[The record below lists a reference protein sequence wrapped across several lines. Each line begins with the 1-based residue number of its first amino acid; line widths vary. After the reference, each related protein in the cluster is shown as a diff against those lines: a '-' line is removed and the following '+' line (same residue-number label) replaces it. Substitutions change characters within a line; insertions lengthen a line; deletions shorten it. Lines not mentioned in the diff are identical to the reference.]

1 MTMLEKVERLISEV
15 NQIHRTYATDYFDT
29 GRLEKVNLSRTVDK
43 IPVDHILD
51 YRTHLND
58 SINYYLMA
66 ASLSGMEYFYRV
78 KTSESINK
86 KIAQYENNAVQYP
99 LNAWLS
105 DVFGCRI
112 VLDKAEIDAIEDT
125 IDDWT
130 SLYGV
135 KDWYKIEKDG
145 YRAFHICFKNK
156 NNYFFPWELQIWD
169 ATDVEN
175 NIKASKR

>member
-1 MTMLEKVERLISEV
+1 VLEKVERLISEV

-29 GRLEKVNLSRTVDK
+29 GRLEKVNLSRTIDK
-43 IPVDHILD
+43 IPVNHILD
-51 YRTHLND
+51 YRTYFND

-66 ASLSGMEYFYRV
+66 ANLTGMEYFYRV

-86 KIAQYENNAVQYP
+86 KIGQYENNAVQYP

-112 VLDKAEIDAIEDT
+112 VLEGNEIEAIEDS

-145 YRAFHICFKNK
+145 YKAFHICFKNK
-156 NNYFFPWELQIWD
+156 NNYFFPWELQIWET
-169 ATDVEN
+169 TDVES

>member
-1 MTMLEKVERLISEV
+1 MLEKVERLVSEV

-29 GRLEKVNLSRTVDK
+29 GRLEKVNLSRTIDK

-58 SINYYLMA
+58 SINYYLMS
-66 ASLSGMEYFYRV
+66 ASLSGVEYFYRV

-86 KIAQYENNAVQYP
+86 KIAQYENSPVQYP

-105 DVFGCRI
+105 DVFGVRI
-112 VLDKAEIDAIEDT
+112 VLDANEIDAIEDT

-145 YRAFHICFKNK
+145 YRALHICFKNK
-156 NNYFFPWELQIWD
+156 NNYFFPWELQIWE
-169 ATDVEN
+169 AGDVEN

>member
-1 MTMLEKVERLISEV
+1 MLENIERLISEV
-15 NQIHRTYATDYFDT
+15 NQIHRTYAADYFDT
-29 GRLEKVNLSRTVDK
+29 GRLEKINLSRTIDK
-43 IPVDHILD
+43 IPVEHILD
-51 YRTHLND
+51 YRTYFND

-112 VLDKAEIDAIEDT
+112 VLEKEEIEAIEDI

-135 KDWYKIEKDG
+135 KDWYKIEKEG

-156 NNYFFPWELQIWD
+156 NNYFFPWELQIWEV
-169 ATDVEN
+169 ADVEN